1 MGEMG
6 EILPVVGGAAVGALA
21 LGIHSPRWRWA
32 LIVIGSIVA
41 GALASYA
48 NDELEISVGFL
59 LVDVPL
65 ALLGALVVLYV
76 GARVRSPA
84 PSRKP

>member
-6 EILPVVGGAAVGALA
+6 EVLPVIGGAVVGALA
-21 LGIHSPRWRWA
+21 LQTHSPRWRWA

-41 GALASYA
+41 GALASFA
-48 NDELEISVGFL
+48 NGELEISAGFL

-84 PSRKP
+84 RDEP